1 MIKRLLILI
10 IITAN
15 LLKNQN
21 CSISSISKC
30 HYEGDF
36 QVTCSESNEL
46 MRTANIINGL
56 HYNETQ
62 CLFNPIESY
71 CHRQTLLSYCIDK
84 PKCSIKNAWTSLQ
97 PECEGNSYYTQFN
110 YDCQPAYHMCE
121 DTIVKDAFSG
131 LIYSPFYP
139 YSFRTENNNKP
150 CFLTINLPKDHH
162 VEITLDHF
170 DIFKYQ
176 NCLADFLEIQEYKQ
190 DLSDI
195 YYSNNLQ
202 QNKKILK
209 TNQKPV
215 YKWSTIAT
223 MCGKEQ
229 TKHIIRASSDVVNFK
244 FRSISSNHHY
254 LQQINNNNISRIH
267 TGFRLYFQAI
277 PPIVENINYNTN
289 KIQTSSTINNKLN
302 EKSSN
307 QQEILDKQEQEG
319 QQLQP
324 KENNKPELLNTN
336 EKSMFSWFLF
346 VVLLIIV
353 IITVIVVLII
363 ALVIISLKR

>member
-1 MIKRLLILI
+1 MLILI
-10 IITAN
+10 IIAAN

-71 CHRQTLLSYCIDK
+71 CHRQTVLSYCVDK

-202 QNKKILK
+202 QNKKMLK

-229 TKHIIRASSDVVNFK
+229 TKHIIRASSDIVNFK